1 MTLAGAAT
9 QAIDVHQHLLGEPL
23 VEALARRIAPPML
36 VRRRD
41 GWTFKVAG
49 EPDSVLAFEA
59 TDAELRREDLGED
72 GIDLALVALSTAL
85 GIESLPAEESVP
97 LIEAHHQGIEAL
109 PAEFGGWGAV
119 PLAEPEPDPGAVD
132 LALDRGC
139 VGISLPAAALI
150 DPAAVERLHPLLARL
165 ERHDAPL
172 FVHPG
177 PVGGVSAPD
186 AAHLPH
192 WWPALTDYV
201 AQMQAAW
208 FAFLHVGRREHSRL
222 RVLFAMLAG
231 GAPLQLE
238 RYAAR
243 RGVPAPDPDPL
254 VFYDISSYGP
264 RMIGAIA
271 EAVGATQLVYG
282 SDRPVVDPRRLH
294 LDPDLRRALVATNPT
309 RLLNPDPKGA
319 LA

>member
-1 MTLAGAAT
+1 METV
-9 QAIDVHQHLLGEPL
+9 DVHQHLLGEAL
-23 VEALARRIAPPML
+23 VEALARRTEPPML

-41 GWTFKVAG
+41 GWTFKVAA
-49 EPDSVLAFEA
+49 EPDSVLTFAA
-59 TDAELRREDLGED
+59 TDAELRREELGED
-72 GIDLALVALSTAL
+72 GIDRALVALSTAL
-85 GIESLPAEESVP
+85 GIETLPADESIA
-97 LIEAHHQGIEAL
+97 LIEAHHAGIEAL
-109 PAEFGGWGAV
+109 PPEFAGWGAV
-119 PLAEPEPDPGAVD
+119 PLADPELDPADVEI
-132 LALDRGC
+132 ALDHGC

-150 DPAAVERLHPLLARL
+150 DPAAVERLQPLLARL
-165 ERHDAPL
+165 EQRDAPL

-177 PVGGVSAPD
+177 PVGTASAD

-201 AQMQAAW
+201 GQMQAAW
-208 FAFLHVGRREHSRL
+208 FAFLHAGRRAHPGL

-243 RGVPAPDPDPL
+243 RGVPPPGPDPL

-264 RMIGAIA
+264 RMIGAVA
-271 EAVGATQLVYG
+271 EVVGAAQLVYG
-282 SDRPVVDPRRLH
+282 SDRPVVDPRRPQ
-294 LDPDLRRALVATNPT
+294 LDPDLRLALVATNPN